1 MIEAE
6 IQASTDSTLI
16 RSEDGLVG
24 YWNFDDETAKDLTVN
39 GHDNN
44 KLKGMPNCRF
54 SPLTGYGEQ
63 DYQSG
68 HQFEFDVFISPWS
81 INRTGVSCQ
90 VFFLPVGNLILR
102 VAQAVKWEENL
113 KFALRWNRMF

>member
-24 YWNFDDETAKDLTVN
+24 YWNFDDETAKDLTVY

-44 KLKGMPNCRF
+44 KLQGMPKL
-54 SPLTGYGEQ
+54 SVLPPHWL
-63 DYQSG
+63 
-68 HQFEFDVFISPWS
+68 W
-81 INRTGVSCQ
+81 RTG
-90 VFFLPVGNLILR
+90 LPI
-102 VAQAVKWEENL
+102 WTPI
-113 KFALRWNRMF
+113 

>member
-1 MIEAE
+1 MTEAE

-44 KLKGMPNCRF
+44 KLKGIDYLNLSSYGYVEFNYLTIIKLIKVF
-54 SPLTGYGEQ
+54 SG
-63 DYQSG
+63 
-68 HQFEFDVFISPWS
+68 
-81 INRTGVSCQ
+81 
-90 VFFLPVGNLILR
+90 
-102 VAQAVKWEENL
+102 
-113 KFALRWNRMF
+113 